1 MERILVLAAHPDDE
15 TIGCGGSIARWSDE
29 GHFVGAWFATDGV
42 SARGVDAVAIERRKV
57 AAQEALA
64 ILGVSV
70 SVFARFPD
78 NQLDQVSRLE
88 VAKQMEGAI
97 QDFRPTRIV
106 THSQA
111 DLNIDHRLV
120 GECAAI
126 AARPMPG
133 SAIESIWHFE
143 VPSSTGWFPNSTRTF
158 SPTLYVDIDEY
169 QDAKE
174 EALLCYGAE
183 IPRWPHGRS
192 TDAMRAL
199 AAYRGSSVGLEAA
212 EAFEVSRWI
221 LR

>member
-1 MERILVLAAHPDDE
+1 MERILGIAAHPDDE
-15 TIGCGGSIARWSDE
+15 TIDCGSSIARWSDE
-29 GHFVGAWFATDGV
+29 GHVVGAWFATDGV
-42 SARGVDAVAIERRKV
+42 SARGIDAGAIELRKV

-78 NQLDQVSRLE
+78 NQLDQVPRLE
-88 VAKQMEGAI
+88 VTKSMEDAA

-126 AARPMPG
+126 LARPTTG
-133 SAIESIWHFE
+133 SAIESLWHFE
-143 VPSSTGWFPNSTRTF
+143 VPGSTGWFPNSMRTI
-158 SPTLYVDIDEY
+158 SPTLFLDIHKY

-174 EALLCYGAE
+174 EALLRHGAE
-183 IPRWPHGRS
+183 IPRWPHARS

-199 AAYRGSSVGLEAA
+199 AAHRGSSVGHKSA